1 MGAKE
6 NAHKRAAKAAAAKTG
21 RAEFERRIGW
31 LHASPAAAARHLN
44 MGGGTDIR
52 VDLRDL
58 DGKGTAYVDGK
69 GNPVSDVTEGG
80 STRHRFPAG
89 RPKRE
94 HSLMIPTGGIS
105 TRL

>member
-6 NAHKRAAKAAAAKTG
+6 NARKRAAKAAAAKAG
-21 RAEFERRIGW
+21 REGFERRIGW

-58 DGKGTAYVDGK
+58 DGKGTAYVDVK
-69 GNPVSDVTEGG
+69 GNPVREVSEGQSKG
-80 STRHRFPAG
+80 YRFPAG

-94 HSLMIPTGGIS
+94 HSRMIPTGGIS